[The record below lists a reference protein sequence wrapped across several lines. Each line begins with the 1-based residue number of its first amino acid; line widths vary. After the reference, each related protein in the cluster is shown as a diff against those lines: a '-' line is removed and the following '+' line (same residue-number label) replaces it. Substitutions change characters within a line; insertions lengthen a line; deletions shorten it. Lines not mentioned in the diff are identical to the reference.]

1 MAYGSGRQLGETINP
16 QLMNVDFSAYER
28 AGATTGNALANL
40 GQQIGST
47 VKEYSNNEKEIK
59 KAIQISSAIEKI
71 PGLAP
76 MAQEALSKLSDPN
89 LSQRDRLA
97 VAESIKDSLNIG
109 ITGLQE
115 QRTQEEFN
123 MRKAAAGAAAGA
135 RAAAQAKE
143 IQEAQNL
150 LKGFPS
156 QIALLEASG
165 FAAQAK
171 VLRDQYD
178 LALANNDVNTAT
190 TIAGQASGFAANLK
204 PSTLQPEAALKIQQ
218 DQLALEAAKI
228 QASMQ
233 GKARNIMTADQLQQQ
248 IQSGA
253 KVKYIPLGNGMYE
266 VESATANEL
275 PMFGNVTVGPD
286 GKIQQVPSGR
296 GNIRIPGAGAGIQNA
311 LPTRDDIAPN
321 MPPYVQRVLKDVNN
335 GFTYGTQVNN
345 QPVIP
350 IGEVPE
356 SDVYTIKDGE
366 VGVTRLPG
374 STAELEY
381 KAKAADLAVKQAELA
396 KQQAL
401 TKDVTEKQQIK
412 EKGKKN
418 FSDYIGEMARAYSNL
433 YKKGGAVAGGESSLG
448 AYVGG
453 TETGQMLS
461 RISGSEAQVYR
472 DVINSMAP
480 NLINIVRQSSEMGAK
495 GLDSEKELKFYLG
508 AIGDPTRPIE
518 ANLKA
523 IDVLDKA
530 YGDGNAVYNMLIEN
544 PELLRKVK
552 EYGLKFDSKEEKAA
566 GSTPLDTNPEVEQ
579 MLKELGL

>member
-1 MAYGSGRQLGETINP
+1 MMA
-16 QLMNVDFSAYER
+16 DFSGVER
-28 AGATTGNALANL
+28 AGQAIGQGMANL

-59 KAIQISSAIEKI
+59 KAIQISSAIEKGI

-76 MAQEALSKLSDPN
+76 MAQEALGKLNDPN

-97 VAESIKDSLNIG
+97 VAESIKESLSIG
-109 ITGLQE
+109 IIG
-115 QRTQEEFN
+115 
-123 MRKAAAGAAAGA
+123 MD
-135 RAAAQAKE
+135 KE
-143 IQEAQNL
+143 
-150 LKGFPS
+150 
-156 QIALLEASG
+156 
-165 FAAQAK
+165 
-171 VLRDQYD
+171 R
-178 LALANNDVNTAT
+178 
-190 TIAGQASGFAANLK
+190 
-204 PSTLQPEAALKIQQ
+204 Q
-218 DQLALEAAKI
+218 DKMFALEAAKL
-228 QASMQ
+228 QASIQ

-253 KVKYIPLGNGMYE
+253 KVKYVPLGNGMYE

-286 GKIQQVPSGR
+286 GKIQQVPSVG

-311 LPTRDDIAPN
+311 LPQGQGGMFPDNVAPTGLPIGEAAGF
-321 MPPYVQRVLKDVNN
+321 MPGVSVDGTPGVLPPKE
-335 GFTYGTQVNN
+335 

-350 IGEVPE
+350 VGEVPKG
-356 SDVYTIKDGE
+356 DVYSVEGGQIGI
-366 VGVTRLPG
+366 TRLPG
-374 STAELEY
+374 STAEIEY
-381 KAKAADLAVKQAELA
+381 QTKAAELEAKQAELA

-418 FSDYIGEMARAYSNL
+418 FSDYIGEMAGAYSNL
-433 YKKGGAVAGGESSLG
+433 YKKGGAVAGGESSFE
-448 AYVGG
+448 AYAGG
-453 TETGQMLS
+453 TETGQILS
-461 RISGSEAQVYR
+461 RIAGSEAQVYR

-480 NLINIVRQSSEMGAK
+480 NLINVVRQSSEMGAK

-523 IDVLDKA
+523 LDVLDKA
-530 YGDGNAVYNMLIEN
+530 YGDGKAVSNMLIEN
-544 PELLRKVK
+544 PQLLRKVK
-552 EYGLKFDSKEEKAA
+552 EYGLKFDNKEEKAA

>member
-1 MAYGSGRQLGETINP
+1 MAYGAGKRLGETIDP
-16 QLMNVDFSAYER
+16 RLMMADFSGVER
-28 AGATTGNALANL
+28 AGQAIGQSFANV
-40 GQQIGST
+40 GAQIG
-47 VKEYSNNEKEIK
+47 EAIK
-59 KAIQISSAIEKI
+59 LKKQDERELKAGEMMATSIAKAIPE
-71 PGLAP
+71 LAP
-76 MAQEALSKLSDPN
+76 LAQDVLNQLSDPN
-89 LSQRDRLA
+89 LTTNQ
-97 VAESIKDSLNIG
+97 KKG
-109 ITGLQE
+109 IVQGVNDALKISVLGRSE
-115 QRTQEEFN
+115 
-123 MRKAAAGAAAGA
+123 A
-135 RAAAQAKE
+135 R
-143 IQEAQNL
+143 
-150 LKGFPS
+150 S
-156 QIALLEASG
+156 
-165 FAAQAK
+165 
-171 VLRDQYD
+171 D
-178 LALANNDVNTAT
+178 
-190 TIAGQASGFAANLK
+190 
-204 PSTLQPEAALKIQQ
+204 AALKLQK

-228 QASMQ
+228 
-233 GKARNIMTADQLQQQ
+233 KAATNKPPEGTFMTRDEFTKLLNSGVPVKGVPTADGRIFATSISGNQPGVLGSGVAMVNGQPTRVPTPQ
-248 IQSGA
+248 I
-253 KVKYIPLGNGMYE
+253 N
-266 VESATANEL
+266 L
-275 PMFGNVTVGPD
+275 PTW
-286 GKIQQVPSGR
+286 
-296 GNIRIPGAGAGIQNA
+296 GAGIQNDLPQEQGGMFPDNIVPTGLPIDQA
-311 LPTRDDIAPN
+311 TGFTPGVSVDGTPGVLPTRDDIAPN

-350 IGEVPE
+350 IGEVPKG
-356 SDVYTIKDGE
+356 DVYSIEVGQ

-381 KAKAADLAVKQAELA
+381 KAKAADLEVKQAELA